1 MLAVYRLTIDRQTDR
16 QAASD
21 DALGRGG
28 DADGLFAQD
37 SGSSFDSTA
46 AVASQIVIIII
57 IIRVAD
63 FQL

>member
-46 AVASQIVIIII
+46 ASVASQIVIVI

-63 FQL
+63 CQL

>member
-46 AVASQIVIIII
+46 AAASRIVVIIV
-57 IIRVAD
+57 IRVAD
-63 FQL
+63 CQL